1 MFCLSDILE
10 DRLILHVTWNSI
22 SSQLWTVGLRE
33 SLFGALLVDM
43 AADPRLAR
51 AMDPRRTATPPQP
64 PPPPPPA
71 QSEQKPFGGYD
82 GAEDINLN
90 SESRR
95 ESEDFKLKFC
105 TVCASNNNR
114 YVD

>member
-1 MFCLSDILE
+1 MDIA
-10 DRLILHVTWNSI
+10 SI
-22 SSQLWTVGLRE
+22 RTSQALWTVHLE
-33 SLFGALLVDM
+33 QCLFGALLVNM

-71 QSEQKPFGGYD
+71 QSEQKPVGGYD
-82 GAEDINLN
+82 GAEDVNLN

-95 ESEDFKLKFC
+95 EREDFKLKFC

-114 YVD
+114 YVDRVICP

>member
-1 MFCLSDILE
+1 ME
-10 DRLILHVTWNSI
+10 DRLILNITWKSI
-22 SSQLWTVGLRE
+22 SPQLWTVGPE
-33 SLFGALLVDM
+33 QSLFGNLLVDM

-71 QSEQKPFGGYD
+71 QSEQKPVGGYD
-82 GAEDINLN
+82 GAEDVNLN
-90 SESRR
+90 SESRKDR
-95 ESEDFKLKFC
+95 EDFKLKFC

-114 YVD
+114 YVDRSIHP